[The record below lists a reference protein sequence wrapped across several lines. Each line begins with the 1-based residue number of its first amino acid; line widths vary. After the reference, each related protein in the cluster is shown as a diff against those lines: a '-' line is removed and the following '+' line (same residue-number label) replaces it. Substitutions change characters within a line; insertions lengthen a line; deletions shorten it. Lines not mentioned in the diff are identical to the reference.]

1 MLQAA
6 KIPDLITVH
15 AGPPDSPA
23 LNYTVP
29 FADYIKNVVSR
40 AVSPLWPE
48 HAIRA
53 VIYAAQTYALRKILD
68 RYYRGRGYDFDITG
82 DADYDQLFEPDFCV
96 FGNIN
101 RYVDEQCCI
110 YIAMPGSLTPIELK
124 VTRDGRGWA
133 YRMACAEDAG
143 ALTAE
148 LACRHASK
156 GRTAAEILREA
167 FGDIELVSGRN
178 SDPAQPERDC
188 RPLSLGDRGREVS
201 DLQRR
206 LNLISTSFPG
216 IPKINPADGF
226 FGPSTEAAVRRFQR
240 IFELP
245 DDGMADCATRNHIK
259 VVYDT
264 IRRLLRYRELHPMP
278 VMAEVEGQEEPF
290 KTLTEG
296 DTGEIVR
303 FAQYLLNFASLYT
316 RTVKPVEP
324 NGVYGRETT
333 ESVVDFQR
341 TFGLSPTGDI
351 DSDTFNLLLSLR
363 EAAYVRLGDSAYI
376 PEVVPFGGR
385 ELRLG
390 SRGDDVVRLQNFLN
404 CVADLYSDTIGRVR
418 VTGVF
423 NAETRDAVRAVQRIH
438 GMPQTGTVKEQDW
451 DIITALYNDCAAAR
465 FLLPGQYPGY
475 LIERIRNREVGF

>member
-1 MLQAA
+1 
-6 KIPDLITVH
+6 
-15 AGPPDSPA
+15 
-23 LNYTVP
+23 
-29 FADYIKNVVSR
+29 
-40 AVSPLWPE
+40 
-48 HAIRA
+48 
-53 VIYAAQTYALRKILD
+53 
-68 RYYRGRGYDFDITG
+68 
-82 DADYDQLFEPDFCV
+82 
-96 FGNIN
+96 
-101 RYVDEQCCI
+101 
-110 YIAMPGSLTPIELK
+110 
-124 VTRDGRGWA
+124 
-133 YRMACAEDAG
+133 
-143 ALTAE
+143 
-148 LACRHASK
+148 
-156 GRTAAEILREA
+156 
-167 FGDIELVSGRN
+167 
-178 SDPAQPERDC
+178 
-188 RPLSLGDRGREVS
+188 
-201 DLQRR
+201 
-206 LNLISTSFPG
+206 
-216 IPKINPADGF
+216 
-226 FGPSTEAAVRRFQR
+226 
-240 IFELP
+240 
-245 DDGMADCATRNHIK
+245 
-259 VVYDT
+259 
-264 IRRLLRYRELHPMP
+264 MP

-451 DIITALYNDCAAAR
+451 EIITALYNDCAAAR